1 MKKAIDEMKNGK
13 GASSTGIG
21 AEMLKASGDIGMNL
35 ITKLINVIM
44 REISVPDDWLKSVMV
59 DIYKGKGDVLIQSND
74 RGLSLLDHGMKVVE
88 RVMDKLIRESVN
100 VHEMEF
106 GFMPRRGTR
115 EVILIVRQLQEKI
128 SGEEETTVH
137 CICGFGEGV

>member
-1 MKKAIDEMKNGK
+1 VKKAIDEMKNGK

-59 DIYKGKGDVLIQSND
+59 DIYKGKGDVLVQSNYW
-74 RGLSLLDHGMKVVE
+74 GLKLLDHGMKVVE

-106 GFMPRRGTR
+106 GFMP
-115 EVILIVRQLQEKI
+115 
-128 SGEEETTVH
+128 
-137 CICGFGEGV
+137 